1 VTEASDSTRGW
12 AEKIRRELA
21 PTHGRFEGALRTA
34 SAATIATAI
43 LLTLQ
48 LPMIAP
54 GIYLIFL
61 VSYDV
66 PYLTFRRSLMELA
79 TQCLGVAAAL
89 ALIQI
94 TGNDPMARVLGIAAF
109 TFLSAFLLQACTA
122 RIVAMNIGIFP
133 VLTLSLWE
141 YHLPSKLLVYLSA
154 APIAAGAVAVGCKV
168 VIEYLFT
175 HRDPR
180 RALNLEIAARL
191 TAMHTLFTLY
201 CEDTTNDELAPA
213 ITQVSRFAFAG
224 QSKMLSLLKEVE
236 SAPEREDSEAQIL
249 PATIPMLAWLLDL
262 AAAFGER
269 NLDGIEAAKRAQA
282 RRIAAGLD
290 AIELE
295 GSELETVE
303 TDRLDAWEA
312 REDQESGQDSELL
325 ERFLQG
331 LYNLGEITRNAKMRR
346 QKHVHTSAVEKARD
360 PWFKPDAWTNPE
372 YLRFAT
378 KLSLC
383 ATLCYVLYNAFSWPG
398 ISTATLTVLVAGLST
413 SGTTNQKMLF
423 RIVGALIGG
432 VIFGIG
438 CIVFVYPF
446 ADSLLPFLLSV
457 GLVSF
462 VAAWTARSAHLGY
475 IGLQIAF
482 SFYLTAFQEYA
493 IPQGKPGEH
502 AHINLAHKFAAPVI
516 LTIGRDRVL
525 GVLLAL
531 VVMWA
536 IFHRVHSERAIEKMQ
551 RSLAQL
557 LRTVAELLPLF
568 GQGATERVAVLRDDT
583 EAMVVE
589 MRGLAEAIPYEL
601 DHHVER
607 DLKRSETIQNA
618 ISSAGSLLL
627 HAAAQRPHSE
637 EAAPPLPAAGL
648 CIGEL
653 SEGLRRIAARM
664 EERNSGFED
673 SATAPM
679 DSSLLSIG
687 SAAPKSARPVLEAY
701 SILCSQCRAIY
712 ADSLE

>member
-1 VTEASDSTRGW
+1 VTETSDSTRGW
-12 AEKIRRELA
+12 VEKIRRELA
-21 PTHGRFEGALRTA
+21 PTHGRFGGALRTA

-61 VSYDV
+61 VSYEV

-79 TQCLGVAAAL
+79 TQCLGVAVAL

-109 TFLSAFLLQACTA
+109 TFLSAFLLQSCTA

-133 VLTLSLWE
+133 TLTLSLWE
-141 YHLPSKLLVYLSA
+141 YHLPPKLLVYLSV

-180 RALNLEIAARL
+180 RALDREMKARL
-191 TAMHTLFTLY
+191 KAMRTLFTLY
-201 CEDTTNDELAPA
+201 CEDAARRELKQA
-213 ITQVSRFAFAG
+213 IAVVSRFAFTG

-236 SAPEREDSEAQIL
+236 STPEPEDAEAHLLPAHIL

-269 NLDGIEAAKRAQA
+269 NPDGIEVAKRAQA
-282 RRIAAGLD
+282 RRIAAILED
-290 AIELE
+290 IETNQLE
-295 GSELETVE
+295 V
-303 TDRLDAWEA
+303 WEA
-312 REDQESGQDSELL
+312 RENQQFEQDSDLL
-325 ERFLQG
+325 NRFFQG
-331 LYNLGEITRNAKMRR
+331 LYNLGEINRTAQMRQR
-346 QKHVHTSAVEKARD
+346 EHVHTAAAEKARD

-372 YLRFAT
+372 YVRFAT

-383 ATLCYVLYNAFSWPG
+383 ATLCYVIYNTLSWPG

-432 VIFGIG
+432 VVFGIG

-493 IPQGKPGEH
+493 IPLGKLGEH

-536 IFHRVHSERAIEKMQ
+536 IFHRVHSERSIEKMQ
-551 RSLAQL
+551 RGLAHL
-557 LRTVAELLPLF
+557 LRVVAELLPLF
-568 GQGATERVAVLRDDT
+568 AQAATERVAALRD
-583 EAMVVE
+583 EAEATVVK

-601 DHHVER
+601 DHHVEQ
-607 DLKRSETIQNA
+607 DLERSEAIQNA
-618 ISSAGSLLL
+618 VSSAGSLLL
-627 HAAAQRPHSE
+627 HAAAQRPVRE
-637 EAAPPLPAAGL
+637 DEPAPRPSASLLAQKM
-648 CIGEL
+648 
-653 SEGLRRIAARM
+653 SEGLRGISVM
-664 EERNSGFED
+664 IEERRSVTED
-673 SATAPM
+673 SMATPM
-679 DSSLLSIG
+679 EVSLEHFG
-687 SAAPKSARPVLEAY
+687 AAEPESARSVLEAY
-701 SILCSQCRAIY
+701 LMLHRQCAEIHAGIL
-712 ADSLE
+712 E